1 MFKFFTGILLLVL
14 TCDLAGCTPAQR
26 YALHKNAE
34 LNDCAV
40 KRMSMFGQQA
50 YLQAYHDCHA
60 IVNFQRF
67 SAMNIKRQPEY
78 GMPRSKDD
86 ALMQQVCWTFA
97 KGLYIDKHYPEL
109 RIKFDN
115 RTGISDSDAQKL
127 IEARNAGVKELSGR
141 IADVSKE
148 ILLEISE
155 IMAGTLIIG
164 AKTLCAP
171 WTYHELEA
179 SIGQELRRR
188 YPSGIN
194 SVNATR
200 NNR

>member
-1 MFKFFTGILLLVL
+1 MFKFFTGIQLLVL
-14 TCDLAGCTPAQR
+14 TCNLAGCTPAQR

-86 ALMQQVCWTFA
+86 AIMQEVCWEFA
-97 KGLYIDKHYPEL
+97 KGMYIDKHYPEL

-115 RTGISDSDAQKL
+115 RASISDSDAQNL
-127 IEARNAGVKELSGR
+127 IEARNAEVKELSGSMV
-141 IADVSKE
+141 DVSKE
-148 ILLEISE
+148 MLLEISE

-164 AKTLCAP
+164 TKTLCAP

-188 YPSGIN
+188 NPSGISSN
-194 SVNATR
+194 DTAR
-200 NNR
+200 NGR

>member
-1 MFKFFTGILLLVL
+1 MLNFCVGTLVL
-14 TCDLAGCTPAQR
+14 ILAYLAEGCTPAQR
-26 YALHKNAE
+26 YALERNAD

-60 IVNFQRF
+60 IVTFRRF
-67 SAMNIKRQPEY
+67 SAMNIKRHPEY
-78 GMPRSKDD
+78 GSQRTNEN
-86 ALMQQVCWTFA
+86 ALLQEACWEFA
-97 KGLYIDKHYPEL
+97 KGLYIDRHSPDL

-115 RTGISDSDAQKL
+115 RVGISDSDAQKL
-127 IEARNAGVKELSGR
+127 IEARNAGVKELSSSM
-141 IADVSKE
+141 ADVSKE
-148 ILLEISE
+148 MLLEISE

-171 WTYHELEA
+171 WDYHELEA

-194 SVNATR
+194 SVNAIR

>member
-1 MFKFFTGILLLVL
+1 MRKFFAGILLLVL
-14 TCDLAGCTPAQR
+14 MYDLAGCSAAQR

-78 GMPRSKDD
+78 GLPRSKDD
-86 ALMQQVCWTFA
+86 ALMQEVCWAFA

-109 RIKFDN
+109 RIKLEN
-115 RTGISDSDAQKL
+115 RTGIKDSETQKL
-127 IEARNAGVKELSGR
+127 IEARNAEVKELSGSMG
-141 IADVSKE
+141 DVSKE

-171 WTYHELEA
+171 WKYHELEA

-188 YPSGIN
+188 YPSGIS
-194 SVNATR
+194 SVDAAR
-200 NNR
+200 GDP